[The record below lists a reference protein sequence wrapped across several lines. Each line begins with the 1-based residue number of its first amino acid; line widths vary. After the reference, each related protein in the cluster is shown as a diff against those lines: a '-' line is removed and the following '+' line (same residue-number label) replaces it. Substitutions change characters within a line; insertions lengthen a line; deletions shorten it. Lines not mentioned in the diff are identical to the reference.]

1 MDPVLRDLPSAFW
14 SVPYVGSR
22 FPGSPAVAARPGL
35 AAGANCQLFAYEVLR
50 HFGLTPPALR
60 SSDLWTDTRATVR
73 VPAARP
79 LDLMLF
85 NATADPYGAHVGV
98 RVDEGRVLHLC
109 AEVGRPAVWEP
120 AEFAAR
126 ERYRVLV
133 GIKRVNAGRAS
144 GGAADGG

>member
-1 MDPVLRDLPSAFW
+1 
-14 SVPYVGSR
+14 
-22 FPGSPAVAARPGL
+22 
-35 AAGANCQLFAYEVLR
+35 
-50 HFGLTPPALR
+50 
-60 SSDLWTDTRATVR
+60 

-98 RVDEGRVLHLC
+98 RVGEGRVLHLC
-109 AEVGRPAVWEP
+109 AEVGRPAVWES

-133 GIKRVNAGRAS
+133 GIKRVNAARARGGS
-144 GGAADGG
+144 GDGG

>member
-1 MDPVLRDLPSAFW
+1 MDSLLRGLPSAFW
-14 SVPYVGSR
+14 SVPHVGSR
-22 FPGSPAVAARPGL
+22 YPGSPAVSARPGL
-35 AAGANCQLFAYEVLR
+35 TAGANCQLFAYEVLR

-60 SSDLWTDTRATVR
+60 SSDLWTDTRDTVR
-73 VPAARP
+73 VLAARP

-85 NATADPYGAHVGV
+85 NATDDAYGAHVGV
-98 RVDEGRVLHLC
+98 RVEKGLVLHLC

-133 GIKRVNAGRAS
+133 GVKRVNSGRAD
-144 GGAADGG
+144 GAFGDGG